1 MPRNGENIYT
11 ILFGIGG
18 GVLLLNVAGNKRKGK
33 CLINRTSSLLFL
45 LHLVFFAVLSM
56 DLAGN
61 LTAPEAAA
69 LFPYDYV
76 CMAYEEDEELFQK
89 IEEED
94 IGEVKSYPMTRV
106 TTVQGLSLIHI

>member
-1 MPRNGENIYT
+1 MY
-11 ILFGIGG
+11 
-18 GVLLLNVAGNKRKGK
+18 KRQGK
-33 CLINRTSSLLFL
+33 YFINRTSSLLFL

-61 LTAPEAAA
+61 LTAPEVAA

-89 IEEED
+89 IEEE
-94 IGEVKSYPMTRV
+94 
-106 TTVQGLSLIHI
+106 LSLIHIYKRGLYRRSW